1 MSEDESENYS
11 FWKITEN
18 NNYTMLK
25 VAIIMGSTSD
35 YEVMS
40 GAEQILTDFGIEFEK
55 RVISAHR
62 TPELMFEY
70 TKGLKGRG
78 FGVVIAGA
86 GGAAHLAGVAA
97 GLTTLPVIAVPMA
110 TKNLG
115 GLTLS
120 CRWYRCLQAFLW
132 PRSQSEGPRTRRS
145 SPPRSSLSR
154 TPASQRNSTPTARP
168 RPRRSTTPQSDIIP
182 EESCTDCPNQ
192 KKEGDFAIIL
202 FSIYPGIF

>member
-1 MSEDESENYS
+1 
-11 FWKITEN
+11 
-18 NNYTMLK
+18 MLK

-35 YEVMS
+35 YDVMS

-78 FGVVIAGA
+78 FGVIIAGA

-115 GLTLS
+115 GLDSLLS
-120 CRWYRCLQAFLW
+120 MVQMPTGIPVATVAIGGAKNAAILAAEILALQDTAISENLDDYRKAQA
-132 PRSQSEGPRTRRS
+132 EKIYK
-145 SPPRSSLSR
+145 
-154 TPASQRNSTPTARP
+154 
-168 RPRRSTTPQSDIIP
+168 TTI
-182 EESCTDCPNQ
+182 
-192 KKEGDFAIIL
+192 
-202 FSIYPGIF
+202 

>member
-1 MSEDESENYS
+1 M
-11 FWKITEN
+11 
-18 NNYTMLK
+18 K

-35 YEVMS
+35 LDVMS
-40 GAEQILTDFGIEFEK
+40 GAFGMLEDFGIEYEK

-70 TKGLKGRG
+70 TKALKDRG

-115 GLTLS
+115 GLDSLLS
-120 CRWYRCLQAFLW
+120 MVQMPTGIPVATVAIGGAKNAAILAAEILALGDKAISDKLDAYREVQA
-132 PRSQSEGPRTRRS
+132 EKI
-145 SPPRSSLSR
+145 
-154 TPASQRNSTPTARP
+154 RNTV
-168 RPRRSTTPQSDIIP
+168 I
-182 EESCTDCPNQ
+182 
-192 KKEGDFAIIL
+192 
-202 FSIYPGIF
+202 

>member
-1 MSEDESENYS
+1 M
-11 FWKITEN
+11 
-18 NNYTMLK
+18 K

-35 YEVMS
+35 LEVMS
-40 GAEQILTDFGIEFEK
+40 GAFGILDDFGIGYEK

-70 TKGLKGRG
+70 TKALKNRG

-115 GLTLS
+115 GLDSLLS
-120 CRWYRCLQAFLW
+120 MVQMPTGIPVATVAIGGAKNAAILAAEILALGDKAISDKLDAYREAQA
-132 PRSQSEGPRTRRS
+132 EKI
-145 SPPRSSLSR
+145 
-154 TPASQRNSTPTARP
+154 RNTV
-168 RPRRSTTPQSDIIP
+168 I
-182 EESCTDCPNQ
+182 
-192 KKEGDFAIIL
+192 
-202 FSIYPGIF
+202 

>member
-1 MSEDESENYS
+1 M
-11 FWKITEN
+11 
-18 NNYTMLK
+18 K

-35 YEVMS
+35 LEVMS
-40 GAEQILTDFGIEFEK
+40 GAFGILEDFGIEFEK

-70 TKGLKGRG
+70 TKGLKDRG

-115 GLTLS
+115 GLDSLLS
-120 CRWYRCLQAFLW
+120 MVQMPTGIPVATVAIGGAKNAAILAAEILALGDKAISDKLDAYRETQADKI
-132 PRSQSEGPRTRRS
+132 
-145 SPPRSSLSR
+145 
-154 TPASQRNSTPTARP
+154 RNTV
-168 RPRRSTTPQSDIIP
+168 I
-182 EESCTDCPNQ
+182 
-192 KKEGDFAIIL
+192 
-202 FSIYPGIF
+202 

>member
-1 MSEDESENYS
+1 M
-11 FWKITEN
+11 
-18 NNYTMLK
+18 K

-35 YEVMS
+35 LEVMS
-40 GAEQILTDFGIEFEK
+40 GAFGILEGFGIEFEK

-70 TKGLKGRG
+70 TKGLKDRG

-115 GLTLS
+115 GLDSLLS
-120 CRWYRCLQAFLW
+120 MVQMPTGIPVATVAIGGAKDAAILAAEILALGDKAVSEKLDAYREAQA
-132 PRSQSEGPRTRRS
+132 EKI
-145 SPPRSSLSR
+145 
-154 TPASQRNSTPTARP
+154 RNTV
-168 RPRRSTTPQSDIIP
+168 I
-182 EESCTDCPNQ
+182 
-192 KKEGDFAIIL
+192 
-202 FSIYPGIF
+202 

>member
-1 MSEDESENYS
+1 M
-11 FWKITEN
+11 
-18 NNYTMLK
+18 K

-35 YEVMS
+35 LDVMR
-40 GAEQILTDFGIEFEK
+40 GAAEILESFGVEFEK

-70 TKGLKGRG
+70 TKGLKERG

-115 GLTLS
+115 GLDSLLSMVQMPTGIPVATVAIGGAKNAGILAAEILALGDSTLS
-120 CRWYRCLQAFLW
+120 RKLDEYREAQAEKI
-132 PRSQSEGPRTRRS
+132 R
-145 SPPRSSLSR
+145 
-154 TPASQRNSTPTARP
+154 A
-168 RPRRSTTPQSDIIP
+168 TTI
-182 EESCTDCPNQ
+182 
-192 KKEGDFAIIL
+192 
-202 FSIYPGIF
+202 

>member
-1 MSEDESENYS
+1 M
-11 FWKITEN
+11 
-18 NNYTMLK
+18 K

-35 YEVMS
+35 LDVMS
-40 GAEQILTDFGIEFEK
+40 GAFGILEDFGIEFEK

-70 TKGLKGRG
+70 TKGLKDRG

-115 GLTLS
+115 GLDSLLS
-120 CRWYRCLQAFLW
+120 MVQM
-132 PRSQSEGPRTRRS
+132 P
-145 SPPRSSLSR
+145 
-154 TPASQRNSTPTARP
+154 
-168 RPRRSTTPQSDIIP
+168 
-182 EESCTDCPNQ
+182 
-192 KKEGDFAIIL
+192 
-202 FSIYPGIF
+202 PGIPVATVASGGAKNAAILAAEILALGDKAISDKLDAYREAQADKIRNTVI

>member
-1 MSEDESENYS
+1 M
-11 FWKITEN
+11 
-18 NNYTMLK
+18 K

-35 YEVMS
+35 LEVMS
-40 GAEQILTDFGIEFEK
+40 GAFGILDDFGIGYEK

-70 TKGLKGRG
+70 TKALKDRG

-115 GLTLS
+115 GLDSLLS
-120 CRWYRCLQAFLW
+120 MVQMPTGIPVATVAIGGAKNAAILAAEILALGDKTISDKLDAYREAQA
-132 PRSQSEGPRTRRS
+132 EKI
-145 SPPRSSLSR
+145 
-154 TPASQRNSTPTARP
+154 RNTV
-168 RPRRSTTPQSDIIP
+168 I
-182 EESCTDCPNQ
+182 
-192 KKEGDFAIIL
+192 
-202 FSIYPGIF
+202 

>member
-1 MSEDESENYS
+1 M
-11 FWKITEN
+11 
-18 NNYTMLK
+18 K

-35 YEVMS
+35 LEVMS
-40 GAEQILTDFGIEFEK
+40 GAFGILDSFGIEYEK

-70 TKGLKGRG
+70 TKALKGRG

-115 GLTLS
+115 GLDSLLS
-120 CRWYRCLQAFLW
+120 MVQMPTGIPVATVAIGGDKTAAILAADILALGDKAISDKLDAYREEQA
-132 PRSQSEGPRTRRS
+132 EKI
-145 SPPRSSLSR
+145 
-154 TPASQRNSTPTARP
+154 RN
-168 RPRRSTTPQSDIIP
+168 TTI
-182 EESCTDCPNQ
+182 
-192 KKEGDFAIIL
+192 
-202 FSIYPGIF
+202 

>member
-1 MSEDESENYS
+1 
-11 FWKITEN
+11 
-18 NNYTMLK
+18 MLK

-35 YEVMS
+35 YDVMS
-40 GAEQILTDFGIEFEK
+40 GAEQILSDFGIEFEK

-97 GLTTLPVIAVPMA
+97 GLTTLPVIAVPMP

-115 GLTLS
+115 GLDSLLS
-120 CRWYRCLQAFLW
+120 MVQMPTGIPVATVAIGGAKNAAILAAEILALQDTAVSEKLDAYRKAQA
-132 PRSQSEGPRTRRS
+132 EKIY
-145 SPPRSSLSR
+145 
-154 TPASQRNSTPTARP
+154 N
-168 RPRRSTTPQSDIIP
+168 TTI
-182 EESCTDCPNQ
+182 
-192 KKEGDFAIIL
+192 
-202 FSIYPGIF
+202 

>member
-1 MSEDESENYS
+1 M
-11 FWKITEN
+11 
-18 NNYTMLK
+18 K

-35 YEVMS
+35 LDVMS
-40 GAEQILTDFGIEFEK
+40 GAFGILEDFGIEYEK

-70 TKGLKGRG
+70 TKALKDRG

-115 GLTLS
+115 GLDSLLS
-120 CRWYRCLQAFLW
+120 MVQMPTGIPVATVAIGGAKNAAILAAEILALGDKAIADKLDAYREVQA
-132 PRSQSEGPRTRRS
+132 EKI
-145 SPPRSSLSR
+145 
-154 TPASQRNSTPTARP
+154 RNTV
-168 RPRRSTTPQSDIIP
+168 I
-182 EESCTDCPNQ
+182 
-192 KKEGDFAIIL
+192 
-202 FSIYPGIF
+202 